1 MTIGGIH
8 LKEPNQEFEDRSKQL
23 DLRFAKNFRVGG
35 TRIRGMFDIYNIF
48 NGSNIGVMVLR
59 DGPAW
64 LRPTEV
70 MAGRLVK
77 FGAQVDF

>member
-1 MTIGGIH
+1 M
-8 LKEPNQEFEDRSKQL
+8 
-23 DLRFAKNFRVGG
+23 V
-35 TRIRGMFDIYNIF
+35 TRY
-48 NGSNIGVMVLR
+48 
-59 DGPAW
+59 GPAW

>member
-1 MTIGGIH
+1 MARGITGRFG
-8 LKEPNQEFEDRSKQL
+8 KEGFEDRSKQL
-23 DLRFAKNFRVGG
+23 DLRFAKNFRFGR

-48 NGSNIGVMVLR
+48 NGSNIGVMVTR
-59 DGPAW
+59 FGHAW

>member
-1 MTIGGIH
+1 
-8 LKEPNQEFEDRSKQL
+8 
-23 DLRFAKNFRVGG
+23 
-35 TRIRGMFDIYNIF
+35 MFDIYNIF
-48 NGSNIGVMVLR
+48 NGSNIGVMVTR
-59 DGPAW
+59 YGPAW

>member
-1 MTIGGIH
+1 
-8 LKEPNQEFEDRSKQL
+8 
-23 DLRFAKNFRVGG
+23 
-35 TRIRGMFDIYNIF
+35 MFDIYNIF

-59 DGPAW
+59 YGPAW